1 MTAEVIV
8 LFEKNLNVGY
18 LLDFYGEIL
27 SERKRTV
34 LEYYYNDDL
43 SLAEIAEEI
52 GISRQGVRD
61 SIKKG
66 EEELFFFEDKLGL
79 ATRFRKYGESVTKIR
94 SIAEKEPLSAEL
106 KNEIIRLS
114 ELV

>member
-1 MTAEVIV
+1 MIL
-8 LFEKNLNVGY
+8 LFEKNLNIGY

-27 SERKRTV
+27 SERKRVV

-43 SLAEIAEEI
+43 SLAEIASEI

-66 EEELFFFEDKLGL
+66 EEELLFFEEKLGL
-79 ATRFRKYGESVTKIR
+79 AERFRTYEDAAGRIYAL
-94 SIAEKEPLSAEL
+94 AEKESLSEEL
-106 KNEIIRLS
+106 RQEISRLS